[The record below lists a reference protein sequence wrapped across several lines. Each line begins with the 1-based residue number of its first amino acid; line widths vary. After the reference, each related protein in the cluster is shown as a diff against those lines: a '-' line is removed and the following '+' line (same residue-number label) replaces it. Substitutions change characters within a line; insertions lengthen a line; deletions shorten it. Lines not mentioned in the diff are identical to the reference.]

1 MKKISK
7 LMMLLIPV
15 LLLTACTSK
24 DAMKFKETYESI
36 NGKKI
41 YGKTTR
47 SVKIPKNN
55 PIEITTIDEINEKV
69 DNKETCY
76 VYFGFE
82 SCPWCRSVVEKML
95 EVAKK
100 QNVKKIYYV
109 DVRPGED
116 SNETDIRDEYAKDE
130 DGKIF
135 LERKG
140 TKAYHEFQ
148 KKFKNVLNDY
158 RHGEIET
165 LDGTEFE
172 GEKRLGAPNYIY
184 VKKGTPKKLV
194 SGISEKQTDGFQK
207 LTKDILK
214 DEEKTFKD
222 FFKN

>member
-1 MKKISK
+1 MKKII
-7 LMMLLIPV
+7 MLLIPV
-15 LLLTACTSK
+15 ILLTACANK
-24 DAMKFKETYESI
+24 DALKFKETYESL
-36 NGKKI
+36 NGKKM

-47 SVKIPKNN
+47 TVKIPKEN
-55 PIEITTIDEINEKV
+55 PIEITTIDEINKKV
-69 DNKETCY
+69 DNKETFY

-82 SCPWCRSVVEKML
+82 SCPWCRSVIEKML

-100 QNVKKIYYV
+100 QNIKKIYYV

-130 DGKIF
+130 DGKIY

-148 KKFKNVLNDY
+148 KKFKNILNNY
-158 RHGEIET
+158 KHGDIES

-172 GEKRLGAPNYIY
+172 GAKRLGAPNYIY

-214 DEEKTFKD
+214 DEEKEFKE